1 MEVKGFQQ
9 RSWSNFFSPKNLHR
23 KRLSL
28 QNIDLGWSALTITL
42 VLLLS
47 VPILTILLKLLDG
60 PGESWGHI
68 VEHLLA
74 GYLANSTFL
83 VVVGGGLALLFG
95 VLPAWIVSRYT
106 LPMQGPLEWALILPL
121 AIPNYL
127 TAYAYAGFFD
137 YGGPYEAIITF
148 LTGANRVGHVDMMN
162 LWGLAFVLS
171 ISLYPYV
178 YVTARGF
185 FLNQSSSQLNAAV
198 LMGAKEY
205 SIFLRIALPLARPA
219 IAGGL
224 FLVLMEILNDY
235 GAAYYYGVSTFTT
248 AIFRSW
254 FALEEP
260 DTSIY
265 LAALLCLFV
274 LALILVERYQRRRK
288 GYTFRAEA
296 GTLARVQPSR
306 RRQWMLWAVC
316 MVPLGLGFLLPLFQM
331 LYWSYFTYAGVL
343 DSSFW
348 VMIGYSFLL
357 ASLAAFL
364 CVCVAYLLI
373 YGARWSKSIN
383 VKLFSRIAVMGYA
396 VPGVV
401 IAVGILIPGLAFDK
415 WLINFFSQ
423 QLGWSIGFL
432 INGTL
437 IGLLFA
443 YSIRFLAVSFNPI
456 EANLKRLSPS
466 LGSASQLL
474 GASKWRRSKE
484 INLPLLKKGL
494 LGGAL
499 LVFVDVLKELPLTL
513 LLKPYDVITLSTK
526 AYEYASDERI
536 AESALPSLV
545 IIAVGVVPVIL
556 LNKLIQK

>member
-1 MEVKGFQQ
+1 MEVEGIQ
-9 RSWSNFFSPKNLHR
+9 RS
-23 KRLSL
+23 RLLKFLSFKPRTR
-28 QNIDLGWSALTITL
+28 QHIDFRWSAITAFI

-47 VPILTILLKLLDG
+47 IPVLTILLKLFDG

-68 VEHLLA
+68 VAHLLA

-83 VVVGGGLALLFG
+83 VVVGGALALLFG
-95 VLPAWIVSRYT
+95 VVPAWIVSRFT
-106 LPMQGPLEWALILPL
+106 LPMQRTFEWALILPL

-137 YGGPYEAIITF
+137 YNGPFQAFVTMF
-148 LTGANRVGHVDMMN
+148 TGSLQGAHLDMMN
-162 LWGLAFVLS
+162 PMGLAFVLS
-171 ISLYPYV
+171 VSLYPYV
-178 YVTARGF
+178 YVTARSF
-185 FLNQSSSQLNAAV
+185 FLNQSASQLNAAV
-198 LMGAKEY
+198 LMGARER
-205 SIFLRIALPLARPA
+205 SIFWRIALPLARPA

-274 LALILVERYQRRRK
+274 FGLILVERYQRRRK
-288 GYTFRAEA
+288 GYIFRASD
-296 GTLARVQPSR
+296 GQLARVQPSR
-306 RRQWMLWAVC
+306 SRQWVLWLVC
-316 MVPLGLGFLLPLFQM
+316 MIPLVLGFLLPVFQM
-331 LYWSYFTYAGVL
+331 LYWSYFTYAKVL
-343 DSSFW
+343 SSAFW
-348 VMIGYSFLL
+348 EMIGYSFLL
-357 ASLAAFL
+357 ASLAALL
-364 CVCVAYLLI
+364 CVTIAYLLI
-373 YGARWSKSIN
+373 FGARWSKSAN
-383 VKLFSRIAVMGYA
+383 VSLLSRFAVLGYA

-401 IAVGILIPGLAFDK
+401 IAVGILVPGLAFDK
-415 WLINFFSQ
+415 WLVTLFNQ
-423 QLGWSIGFL
+423 QFGWSPGFV

-443 YSIRFLAVSFNPI
+443 YSVRFLAVSFNPI
-456 EANLKRLSPS
+456 EANVKRLSPS
-466 LGSASQLL
+466 LGDASRLL

-484 INLPLLKKGL
+484 VNLPLLKNGL
-494 LGGAL
+494 WAGAL

-513 LLKPYDVITLSTK
+513 LLKPYGVVTLSTK

-545 IIAVGVVPVIL
+545 IIAVGIVPVIL